1 MYQKQVDPFY
11 KSKRWQKLR
20 AKVMR
25 RDGYQC
31 QESKRYG
38 KNVPAEMVHHIFPRE
53 DYPEYEWCAWNL
65 ISLSNAEHN
74 KLHDRETNALTRR
87 GMDLLDR
94 TRRKM
99 QAEGKWNAHD
109 PAPSEE

>member
-11 KSKRWQKLR
+11 KSQRWKKLR

-31 QESKRYG
+31 QMSKRYG

-74 KLHDRETNALTRR
+74 KLHDMETNALTRR

-94 TRRKM
+94 TKRKM
-99 QAEGKWNAHD
+99 QAEGKWIAQD
-109 PAPSEE
+109 PAPSE